1 MNFKAVFFCLNV
13 YLVEIHKQQRNQL
26 EKSSNRLKGYQLQ
39 IGDGIVM
46 TFEEIY
52 SEYHKMVFN
61 IALHYVQNIE
71 DAEEITQDV
80 FVKVFDSLGAFKNK
94 STIKTWI
101 YRISINQSLD
111 FLKARNSKQR
121 SFLSSIFSLS
131 DSKIFIEPV
140 NFNHPG
146 IELEHK
152 EAYQKI
158 FESINQLPDNQ
169 KTVIILLKIEGHTQ
183 TEAAEIM
190 EIGVKALES
199 LFQRAKSNLDKILTQ
214 KGI

>member
-1 MNFKAVFFCLNV
+1 
-13 YLVEIHKQQRNQL
+13 LVEIHKQQRNQL

-71 DAEEITQDV
+71 DAEEIAQDV
-80 FVKVFDSLGAFKNK
+80 FVKVFDNLDSFKKRASL
-94 STIKTWI
+94 KTWI
-101 YRISINQSLD
+101 YRISINKSLD
-111 FLKARNSKQR
+111 FIKAKNTEKRN
-121 SFLSSIFSLS
+121 FLSSVFSIN
-131 DSKIFIEPV
+131 DEKFKFDPA

-146 IELEHK
+146 IELEQK

-158 FESINQLPDNQ
+158 FRAINQLSDNQ
-169 KTVIILLKIEGHTQ
+169 KTAIILLKIEDKSQAET
-183 TEAAEIM
+183 AEIM
-190 EIGVKALES
+190 NLNEKALES
-199 LFQRAKSNLDKILTQ
+199 LFQRAKRNLENLLNT
-214 KGI
+214 KG